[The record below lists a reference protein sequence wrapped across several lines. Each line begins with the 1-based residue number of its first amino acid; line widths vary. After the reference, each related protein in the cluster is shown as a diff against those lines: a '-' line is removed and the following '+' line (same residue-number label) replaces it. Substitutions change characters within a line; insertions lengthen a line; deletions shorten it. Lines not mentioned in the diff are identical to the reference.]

1 MLKIKTLKRLT
12 GSSLKGLKFTIGL
25 TVLDAFFASA
35 PYGFLYYI
43 LLDMLSANPSLQY
56 QLSLVMWCVIMMVAR
71 VFLARA
77 IHLKINLIGFAA
89 GRQIRERLGE
99 HLIKMPM
106 GFFQSSDFGNINNR
120 LLKDVDLIE
129 RIFTHL
135 YAPMIATAS
144 VLIFFALGLTL
155 KDWRMGLAMMS
166 TLPLAVVAY
175 WLTRN
180 YARKWQDH
188 MQGLMHQL
196 NDAVMEYVDGLKEL
210 KSHQMVGSMF
220 KRLDSVLNQ
229 TRQKA
234 MKAEVAAVWPVYSF
248 NFLVE
253 VGFIVLLVAV
263 TWAWLG
269 ESLTLA
275 EVLLFLIAATRFFR
289 PLLNMS
295 MFLAELNFLNL
306 AVGRV
311 DELIALP
318 QLCGGS
324 KRPKLQDMTVR
335 MEDVSFSYPGS
346 ATVFQHFSLTLES
359 GKITALVGP
368 SGSGKSTAASLI
380 ARFWELDEG
389 AIWVG
394 DLQNPV
400 KLTEMDEEYW
410 LQHVSVV
417 FQASYLFNDTIAN
430 NLRVARP
437 GASDDELW
445 QALEMAKLAAR
456 VRAMPDGM
464 ETEIGAAGVHL
475 SGGEQQRLSIARA
488 MLKDAP
494 FVILDEATASLDP
507 ENEYEI
513 QMAIQALIQK
523 KTVLVIAHKLST
535 IQHADQIVVLDQ
547 GKIVEQGQHSE
558 LLANQSLYHE
568 LWHLQH
574 QSQSWVLAAG

>member
-1 MLKIKTLKRLT
+1 
-12 GSSLKGLKFTIGL
+12 
-25 TVLDAFFASA
+25 
-35 PYGFLYYI
+35 
-43 LLDMLSANPSLQY
+43 
-56 QLSLVMWCVIMMVAR
+56 MWCVIMMVAR

-99 HLIKMPM
+99 HLRKMPM

-229 TRQKA
+229 YWQKA

-269 ESLTLA
+269 ESLTL
-275 EVLLFLIAATRFFR
+275 
-289 PLLNMS
+289 
-295 MFLAELNFLNL
+295 
-306 AVGRV
+306 G
-311 DELIALP
+311 
-318 QLCGGS
+318 
-324 KRPKLQDMTVR
+324 
-335 MEDVSFSYPGS
+335 
-346 ATVFQHFSLTLES
+346 
-359 GKITALVGP
+359 
-368 SGSGKSTAASLI
+368 
-380 ARFWELDEG
+380 
-389 AIWVG
+389 
-394 DLQNPV
+394 
-400 KLTEMDEEYW
+400 
-410 LQHVSVV
+410 
-417 FQASYLFNDTIAN
+417 
-430 NLRVARP
+430 
-437 GASDDELW
+437 
-445 QALEMAKLAAR
+445 
-456 VRAMPDGM
+456 
-464 ETEIGAAGVHL
+464 
-475 SGGEQQRLSIARA
+475 
-488 MLKDAP
+488 
-494 FVILDEATASLDP
+494 
-507 ENEYEI
+507 
-513 QMAIQALIQK
+513 
-523 KTVLVIAHKLST
+523 
-535 IQHADQIVVLDQ
+535 
-547 GKIVEQGQHSE
+547 
-558 LLANQSLYHE
+558 
-568 LWHLQH
+568 
-574 QSQSWVLAAG
+574 